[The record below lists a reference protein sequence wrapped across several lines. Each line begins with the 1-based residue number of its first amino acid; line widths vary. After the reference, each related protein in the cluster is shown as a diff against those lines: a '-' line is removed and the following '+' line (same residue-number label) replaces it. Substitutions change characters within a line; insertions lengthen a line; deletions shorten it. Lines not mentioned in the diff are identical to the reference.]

1 MELTRQPE
9 WTVLS
14 EMGPMSPDTWQ
25 TMAIQTI
32 LTEALQQSLLDDRQ
46 RQTKALFD
54 EIRASLPEHA
64 RPRLKELDCLIEETL
79 YSAIEMTIA
88 LVPEVRKHWKSPAEV
103 VSMVLASRHASALA
117 S

>member
-9 WTVLS
+9 WTCISDLD
-14 EMGPMSPDTWQ
+14 PMSPDTWQ

-32 LTEALQQSLLDDRQ
+32 LTEALQQALLDDRQ
-46 RQTKALFD
+46 RQARALFD
-54 EIRASLPEHA
+54 EICASLPEHV
-64 RPRLKELDCLIEETL
+64 RPRLKELDLLIEETL

-103 VSMVLASRHASALA
+103 VSTVLASPASVQA